1 MKISKKIFITLRDRI
16 INLDYPPET
25 QLSEEA
31 LCKEFQISRTPLRE
45 ALHELA
51 DMNLVQSIPRYGT
64 IIKPINVNE
73 IRNAYEMKVH
83 LEYLAGS
90 LAAQRAKKKHLN
102 ELRLILED
110 YERALDQGE
119 EGAENDVNF
128 HEIIYEATQNNV
140 LEQKLKKLT
149 SQCLRFCRLII
160 PEHLETNPSINE
172 LKGIYRAVKTK
183 DRELS
188 AVLCKQHAQYYF
200 DRIREA
206 AI

>member
-16 INLDYPPET
+16 INLEYPPET
-25 QLSEEA
+25 QLSEEV

-64 IIKPINVNE
+64 IIKPIEVNE

-83 LEYLAGS
+83 LEQLAGS
-90 LAAQRAKKKHLN
+90 LAAKRAKKKHLN
-102 ELRLILED
+102 ELRNILDD
-110 YERALDQGE
+110 YERAFDQGE
-119 EGAENDVNF
+119 EGAEYDVNF
-128 HEIIYEATQNNV
+128 HEIIYEATHNNV
-140 LEQKLKKLT
+140 LEQTLKKLT

-160 PEHLETNPSINE
+160 PEHLETNRSISE
-172 LKGIYRAVKTK
+172 LNGIYRAIKTK